1 MKRAIIQ
8 LEKNKINLILLDT
21 KNDVYYNIIDVFTD
35 NISLGK
41 EISNEGI
48 IKPVVIKELLK
59 VLKMYRR
66 ICDRNGITEISS
78 FSAKFIEQAKNNK
91 SVLEEI
97 YNTCGF
103 SFTILSSEEQMKYI
117 FTGAINSCDVPKGFF
132 FYVGDDETYIIQFN
146 RRNILNSAILPFGSD
161 DVSKIYQKED
171 ISEEKKDAKFKDL
184 VKAEIA
190 SLDFMKDTD
199 EETQFLTSGNLMLAI
214 GKIARKA
221 TRYPL
226 ELENGY
232 ILNEETF
239 NNVYGLIESLGHDKS
254 KKIKGISADSADEI
268 LAGAKIVREIIQNLQ
283 CKEVTISADSILDG
297 YIATSL
303 MPEINNRP
311 LSDMLIYSLENI
323 NAFFAT
329 PGSNNLKVYELCVNV
344 FKQLKVIHKL
354 PRIYVKPLRIAGY
367 LYDCGKRIDFYNY
380 KKNGF
385 EIILNSKIKG
395 VTQKDL
401 LLAAFACKFQDLEN
415 FVLADWVK
423 YSNIVSE
430 EDLDAIKKVGVLIE
444 LSSALDASKSSAVD
458 DLACDILG
466 DSIIIKTIINKD
478 ADFEIKEAMKVNANF
493 KKVFTKFVEVI

>member
-8 LEKNKINLILLDT
+8 LEKNKISLILLDT
-21 KNDVYYNIIDVFTD
+21 KNDVYYNVIDVFTD

-41 EISNEGI
+41 EISNEEI
-48 IKPVVIKELLK
+48 IKPVITKELLK

-78 FSAKFIEQAKNNK
+78 FSTKFIEQAKNNK

-103 SFTILSSEEQMKYI
+103 SFAILSSEEQMKFI

-132 FYVGDDETYIIQFN
+132 FHVGDEETYVIHFN

-161 DVSKIYQKED
+161 DVSKIYQED
-171 ISEEKKDAKFKDL
+171 INEEKKNDKFKDL
-184 VKAEIA
+184 VKAEL
-190 SLDFMKDTD
+190 SNLDFMKDTD
-199 EETQFLTSGNLMLAI
+199 EETQFLTSGNLMLSI

-226 ELENGY
+226 EIENGY

-239 NNVYGLIESLGHDKS
+239 NNVYGLIDSLGHDKT

-268 LAGAKIVREIIQNLQ
+268 LAGVKIVREIIQALQ
-283 CKEVTISADSILDG
+283 CKEVTISADNILDG

-311 LSDMLIYSLENI
+311 LSDMLIYSLENV
-323 NAFFAT
+323 NAFFST

-367 LYDCGKRIDFYNY
+367 LYDCGKRINFFNY
-380 KKNGF
+380 KKNSF

-423 YSNIVSE
+423 YLNIVSE

-458 DLACDILG
+458 DLDCDILG

-478 ADFEIKEAMKVNANF
+478 ADFEIKEAMKVNNDF